1 MNISITGTEIK
12 TVIKKLIFLKLFQKI
27 MQERIVLNSFFEA
40 IIILTPK
47 PDKGTTRKE
56 NHRPVSLINIDTKFL
71 NKILASQ
78 IQQYIKKI
86 IHTHT
91 IYTMIKWGLTQGSE
105 DFSISINQCH
115 TPHGQI
121 EE

>member
-1 MNISITGTEIK
+1 MNISITGTKIK
-12 TVIKKLIFLKLFQKI
+12 TVIKKLVFLTLFQKI
-27 MQERIVLNSFFEA
+27 MQERIVLNSFYEA

-47 PDKGTTRKE
+47 PDKCTTRKE

-91 IYTMIKWGLTQGSE
+91 Q
-105 DFSISINQCH
+105 N
-115 TPHGQI
+115 TP
-121 EE
+121 